1 MARERLYAVTCARC
15 SREEHVTEEAP
26 RTFEAHLGDREVVY
40 DDLCTECHTTLGGL
54 LDEAGK
60 LLKVSPKRAKA
71 TRPAPPALSGEI
83 QG

>member
-15 SREEHVTEEAP
+15 GREEHVAEEAP
-26 RTFEAHLGDREVVY
+26 RTFEAHLGEREVTY

-60 LLKVSPKRAKA
+60 LLKVSPKRARA
-71 TRPAPPALSGEI
+71 PRTTPPALSGKI